1 MTSPSTRFNRPP
13 RAWVGL
19 PDTQVRVPSPP
30 NYPTATNG
38 LNPLWL
44 ILPSAMMLLSALTGF
59 WVSAGN
65 GTGSLMSGMFV
76 LMALAYPTAML
87 MQHRAAKKH
96 REVETERLKHEY
108 AEDVRAMVERLKG
121 LRAEQQAALR
131 QLHPTP
137 DALLRRVR
145 DRDLRLWER
154 RPFDDDFLRVRLGLG
169 DVAPSYALEL
179 QTIENAR
186 QTDRIFANAQAAPF
200 TVVPDAP
207 LTLDLPA
214 ARSIGIAGPR
224 AARSGLARALL
235 AQVAAHQQPNEVRV
249 FFVRD
254 PRIRDE
260 TWGWLRWLPHVRA
273 EARTL
278 AAAPIT
284 VREMLQGLLDE
295 LRRRETTA
303 RGDDAEAK
311 RAAQGW
317 PYLLFVVENPA
328 LVAGHA
334 AFETILRVGPQIR
347 AGAIFLTE
355 AVHDIPDGCGA
366 RVEVDARRLTIT
378 RDAPEARPSVGVPD
392 LLSAADAERL
402 ARALAPLQVAQEVD
416 LPTGLRL
423 SALLGG
429 DARCQVDLPAL
440 WRSHAHPA
448 RQLTAPIGIGSGGAP
463 VVLDLHNNVH
473 GPHGLIAGTT
483 GSGKTVLLSTLLAS
497 LAACNSPRL
506 VNFVIIDMKGDPK
519 LELLRELPHT
529 VGFASALPNGA
540 LKTKNHIRN
549 YIARAIKALENEINT
564 RMQKLNAA
572 NVQGD
577 NFDYNARF
585 PQDPIPSLLVVVDEF
600 AVLKREFPELMAALI
615 DVAATGRQPGVH
627 LILATQ
633 SPSGV
638 VDDKIWANSQFR
650 LCLRVAN
657 REESH
662 SILRRPEAA
671 RLPGRPPGRAL
682 LQVGGDPDAP
692 LERLQV
698 ASAGFAVRGDSD
710 EGIEERFEIHEVL
723 GDGSR
728 ELLYPVDG
736 DRAIEPEGQT
746 ELQQLT
752 YLADKAARAL
762 RIPLPLPGPWLPPL
776 PEVLPLDALWAEAT
790 PRRRYLAG
798 DWTPV
803 STTPRL
809 TLPFGRLDRPAARQ
823 QPVLRLDLGRQFP
836 NLWLAGKPG
845 AGVDLAV
852 RTLVLALAEQHTP
865 AELELYGLAFNGGAL
880 LPFKDLPHMA
890 ALLTLRDEEG
900 LRDLLGALQ
909 AEIDRRRE
917 LFAEAGVDNA
927 EHYRQK
933 TGASLSSIVVVIDGF
948 DVLYREAQLADY
960 NSVLGE
966 FKDRI
971 EGLLRAG
978 CDIHLVLTTVTAT
991 LFRDGIEKNV
1001 TGRVALQLQ
1010 DRADYYGVLGAPPP
1024 FLIDEAR
1031 GRALWR
1037 EGAEMFEL
1045 QLAAPTT
1052 APTSAEE
1059 TETLTATAFAMA
1071 AGGGVRPET
1080 ALDRWRARSVAA
1092 DGSNAEPAVDTD
1104 ALGARLNARLA
1115 QNSGARRGAAAPFA
1129 LPTAAVPYTPLA
1141 VPDLTTLA
1149 ADDLSWLPPGVER
1162 IEFQTDADAPSVA
1175 IDLDLLRRAGSQP
1188 TAAGE

>member
-1 MTSPSTRFNRPP
+1 MPPSTRFNRPP
-13 RAWVGL
+13 RAWIVL
-19 PDTQVRVPSPP
+19 PDAHVRVPNPP
-30 NYPTATNG
+30 NYPTAGSGVNW
-38 LNPLWL
+38 LWM
-44 ILPSAMMLLSALTGF
+44 ILPSAMMLVSAMVGF
-59 WVSAGN
+59 WSSAGA
-65 GTGSLMSGMFV
+65 GAGGLMSGTFV
-76 LMALAYPTAML
+76 LMALAYPAAML
-87 MQHRAAKKH
+87 MQQRAAKKH
-96 REVETERLKHEY
+96 RIVETERLQREY
-108 AEDVRAMVERLKG
+108 AEDTRTMVERLTA
-121 LRAEQQAALR
+121 LRAEQQRGLR
-131 QLHPTP
+131 ILHPSGET
-137 DALLRRVR
+137 LLQRAVE
-145 DRDLRLWER
+145 RDLRLWER
-154 RPFDDDFLRVRLGLG
+154 RPGDADFLRLRLGVG
-169 DVAPSYALEL
+169 DVPPSYTLEL
-179 QTIENAR
+179 QPVENTR
-186 QTDRIFANAQAAPF
+186 QTDKIFANTQAAPF

-207 LTLDLPA
+207 LTIDLQG

-224 AARSGLARALL
+224 AARSALARTLL
-235 AQVAAHQQPNEVRV
+235 AGIAAHHQPNEVRV

-273 EARTL
+273 DGRTL
-278 AAAPIT
+278 AAAPAT
-284 VREMLQGLLDE
+284 VREMLQGVLDE

-303 RGDDAEAK
+303 RGDDAEA
-311 RAAQGW
+311 RRVAQGW

-334 AFETILRVGPQIR
+334 ALETVLR
-347 AGAIFLTE
+347 AGSQIKAGAVYLVE
-355 AVHDIPDGCGA
+355 QVHDIPDGCGA
-366 RVEVDARRLTIT
+366 RIDVDAGALTIT
-378 RDAPEARPSVGVPD
+378 VDSPDARPITGRPD
-392 LLSAADAERL
+392 LLSTGICERL

-416 LPTGLRL
+416 LPAALRL
-423 SALLGG
+423 SAMLGG

-463 VVLDLHNNVH
+463 VVLDLHNSVH

-549 YIARAIKALENEINT
+549 YIARAIKALEHEINT

-585 PQDPIPSLLVVVDEF
+585 PEDPIPSLLVVVDEF
-600 AVLKREFPELMAALI
+600 AVLKREYPELMAALV

-638 VDDKIWANSQFR
+638 VDDKIWANAQFR

-662 SILRRPEAA
+662 SILRRADA
-671 RLPGRPPGRAL
+671 SRLPGRPPGRAL

-698 ASAGFAVRGDSD
+698 ASAGFAVRGNDD
-710 EGIEERFEIHEVL
+710 VGIEERFEIHEVL
-723 GDGSR
+723 GDGTR
-728 ELLYPVDG
+728 ELLYPQTG
-736 DRAIEPEGQT
+736 DLPIEPDGQT
-746 ELQQLT
+746 ELQQLVV
-752 YLADKAARAL
+752 LSDRAARAL
-762 RIPLPLPGPWLPPL
+762 RIPLPLPGPWLAPL
-776 PEVLPLDALWAEAT
+776 PEVLPLTTLWSDVA
-790 PRRRYLAG
+790 PRRRFVDGA
-798 DWTPV
+798 WTPAMA
-803 STTPRL
+803 TPRL
-809 TLPFGRLDRPAARQ
+809 TFPIGRTDRPAARL
-823 QPVLRLDLGRQFP
+823 QPVLIFDLGRQFP
-836 NLWLAGKPG
+836 NLWLAGRPG
-845 AGVDLAV
+845 AGVDLAL
-852 RTLVLALAEQHTP
+852 RTLVAALAEQHTP
-865 AELELYGLAFNGGAL
+865 DELELYCLAFNGSAL
-880 LPFKDLPHMA
+880 LPFKDLPHTA
-890 ALLTLRDEEG
+890 AYLTLRDEAG
-900 LRDLLGALQ
+900 LRETLAGLQ
-909 AEIDRRRE
+909 AEVERRRG
-917 LFAEAGVDNA
+917 LFAAAGVDNA

-933 TGASLSSIVVVIDGF
+933 TGEPLTSLVVALDGF
-948 DVLYREAQLADY
+948 DVLYREAQLAAFD
-960 NSVLGE
+960 SVLGDL
-966 FKDRI
+966 KDRI

-1037 EGAEMFEL
+1037 EGTEIVEL
-1045 QLAAPTT
+1045 QLAAPT
-1052 APTSAEE
+1052 SAENPAAE
-1059 TETLTATAFAMA
+1059 AEALCATAQAMA
-1071 AGGGVRPET
+1071 VAWGASARTRLT
-1080 ALDRWRARSVAA
+1080 ALDRLRRGKGETPSPAELIDVGPSEAEVRAARSRR
-1092 DGSNAEPAVDTD
+1092 P
-1104 ALGARLNARLA
+1104 LGLNV
-1115 QNSGARRGAAAPFA
+1115 N
-1129 LPTAAVPYTPLA
+1129 TAAYIPMD
-1141 VPDLTTLA
+1141 VPDLTA
-1149 ADDLSWLPPGVER
+1149 VAGDDLAWLPPGVER
-1162 IEFQTDADAPSVA
+1162 IVFDADGAAGTVA
-1175 IDLDLLRRAGSQP
+1175 ID
-1188 TAAGE
+1188 AASLGRGESAVPDEAEEG